1 MKENRIKLLQ
11 YLIKEKKLLNNEQ
24 ETNKLIE
31 KLIKK
36 ITNTKNNKNDKT

>member
-11 YLIKEKKLLNNEQ
+11 YLIKEKKLINNEQ
-24 ETNKLIE
+24 ETNKIIE

-36 ITNTKNNKNDKT
+36 ITNIKNDKT